1 MPMKYLHS
9 EKRIDLS
16 VSELCALVY
25 RADVEGEDLLSS
37 ENADLRREGLLFPE
51 DYRENVDFSALV
63 DGGVVKYRLFGTA
76 DGVFEEGDVFTV
88 DLVRLVSAADFKK
101 KVKDE
106 QYAYLKLLGLLLC
119 LREGC
124 REVCLRAV
132 LVNRFDGSFRTE
144 SKRQMRAELEDFARG
159 MLASIL
165 PRVQRMIDHETRVR
179 PTAAS
184 VPFPYHEIREGQEE
198 MIRRG
203 MTAIRRGQRLFVQA
217 PTGIGKTV
225 SALYPAV
232 RAFGDGL
239 CDKIFYLTA
248 KTSTAREAYHAV
260 GKLFAAGAKLSTIVM
275 TAKEQMCALGEAKA
289 SGCGVG
295 KFCNPR
301 NCHLLRDYGERVG
314 GAIDELLGLGNGYY
328 ASLIT
333 EVALR
338 HGVCPYELSLDLSE
352 FCDVIICDYNYL
364 FDPMVHFQRYFDR
377 VGDFGEYVFLVD
389 EAHNLVDRARAM
401 YSTTLSRN
409 GLADILVD
417 PLFPKGELYDALAI
431 LCSAMGGL
439 RELCRETLRRE
450 EDGGEVGY
458 YISRNRVDDFDQ
470 AVMEAERQLSRWL
483 KASREH
489 PLYDAM
495 RAWSQEL
502 RKYVML
508 LSLYDDKF
516 MTYVEVSEGD
526 IRISLDC
533 LDPSDVLDSCLD
545 KGRAAIFFSATLT
558 PTDYFADLLGGGKYP
573 KRLSLPSPYDP
584 KNLCVAAV
592 DTVSTRFEDR
602 DKSYKKVA
610 SCIAAAVSGKA
621 GNYIV
626 YFPSYRYLEKVYEVF
641 HKKYPKVNTIV
652 QKKGMLAAEREEFIS
667 FFKNDE
673 GKMRVGFCVLGGV
686 FSEGVDLPGSRLI
699 GSVIVGV
706 GLPGFSSERN
716 IMRDYFENRYENG
729 FEYAYT
735 YPGMNSVLQA
745 AGRVIRREEDRGVV
759 VLIDDRYA
767 EPTYKKLFPAHWKYL
782 KYAGNP
788 SSLAEIVRK
797 FWENTEK

>member
-1 MPMKYLHS
+1 MPVKYLHN

-16 VSELCALVY
+16 VSELCSLVY
-25 RADVEGEDLLSS
+25 RRGSEEDGGL
-37 ENADLRREGLLFPE
+37 EKDALRRERLLFPE
-51 DYRENVDFSALV
+51 DYHENVEFSAVL
-63 DGGVVKYRLFGTA
+63 DGGVVKYRLFGVA
-76 DGVFEEGDVFTV
+76 DGVFEDGDTLTV
-88 DLVRLVSAADFKK
+88 DLVRSVSPSDFKK
-101 KVKDE
+101 KVRE
-106 QYAYLKLLGLLLC
+106 ENYAYLKLIGLLLC
-119 LREGC
+119 LREG
-124 REVCLRAV
+124 RNEICLRAV
-132 LVNRFDGSFRTE
+132 LVNRFDGGLRTE
-144 SKRQMRAELEDFARG
+144 MKRMTRAELEGFASG
-159 MLASIL
+159 MLAVIL
-165 PRVQRMIDHETRVR
+165 PRVQRLIHHETQIR

-184 VPFPYHEIREGQEE
+184 VPFPYSEIREGQEE

-203 MTAIRRGQRLFVQA
+203 MSAIRRGQRLFVQA

-248 KTSTAREAYHAV
+248 KSSTAREAYHAV

-301 NCHLLRDYGERVG
+301 DCRFLREYGERA
-314 GAIDELLGLGNGYY
+314 GAAIEELLGLQNGYY

-333 EVALR
+333 EVAIR

-364 FDPMVHFQRYFDR
+364 FDPIVHFQRYFDR
-377 VGDFGEYVFLVD
+377 VGDFGEYVFLID
-389 EAHNLVDRARAM
+389 EAHNLVDRARGM
-401 YSTTLSRN
+401 YSAALSRN
-409 GLADILVD
+409 SLSAILADELC
-417 PLFPKGELYDALAI
+417 PRGELYDAFSML
-431 LCSAMGGL
+431 LSAMEGL

-450 EDGGEVGY
+450 ENGNEVGY
-458 YISRNRVDDFDQ
+458 YISRNRVSDFDE
-470 AVMEAERQLSRWL
+470 VVTEVERQLSRWL
-483 KASREH
+483 KSNREH
-489 PLYDAM
+489 PMYDNVRM
-495 RAWSQEL
+495 WSQEL
-502 RKYVML
+502 RKYVL
-508 LSLYDDKF
+508 LLGLYDEKF
-516 MTYVEVSEGD
+516 MTYVELSGGD
-526 IRISLDC
+526 ITISLSC

-558 PTDYFADLLGGGKYP
+558 PTAYFSDLLGGGKRQ
-573 KRLSLPSPYDP
+573 KLLELPSPYDP
-584 KNLCVAAV
+584 HNLCVAAV

-610 SCIAAAVSGKA
+610 SCIAAAVSGRA

-626 YFPSYRYLEKVYEVF
+626 YFPSYSYLEKVYEVF
-641 HKKYPKVNTIV
+641 HKKYSKVNTIV

-667 FFKNDE
+667 FFKDDE

-729 FEYAYT
+729 FDYAYT
-735 YPGMNSVLQA
+735 YPGMNGVLQA
-745 AGRVIRREEDRGVV
+745 AGRVIRREGDRGIV

-767 EPTYKKLFPAHWKYL
+767 TPTYQKLFPVHWKHL

-788 SSLAEIVRK
+788 ASLAEIVRK
-797 FWENTEK
+797 FWKNGEK